1 MQAMGNTM
9 VTDLAIII
17 LNYNSYDD
25 TIRLYSSLSKNQSI
39 PEHCFYI
46 VDNHS
51 DDGPRL
57 ETYFKNTFVNLIHS
71 PKNGGYAFGNN
82 LAIREAMRNDK
93 DYYLILNPDI
103 QINNETIMQM
113 LRFMEKDKRVG
124 VLGCR
129 IMEDKTTIYSDGGTV
144 DFQKS
149 CKPGHLNG
157 GKRINEVVCSATVDQ
172 QSIQY
177 INGSVLMTK
186 KEVLD
191 EIGFMREDFF
201 LYFEETEWCIRMTKN
216 THYKLVVM
224 TDQQAYHKRS
234 QKNEL
239 YTYYMNRNRIILC
252 RLLSVSYGQI
262 LLAHFLNLGKI
273 LIRKDYT
280 LRRYIAASRGVM
292 DGVTQGIK

>member
-1 MQAMGNTM
+1 M
-9 VTDLAIII
+9 
-17 LNYNSYDD
+17 NYNSYGD
-25 TIRLYSSLSKNQSI
+25 TIRLYTNLSKYQSI

-46 VDNHS
+46 VDNHC
-51 DDGPRL
+51 DDGPKL
-57 ETYFKNTFVNLIHS
+57 QKYFKNTAVHLIHS
-71 PKNGGYAFGNN
+71 PHNGGYAFGNN
-82 LAIREAMRNDK
+82 LAIREAIRDNK

-103 QINNETIMQM
+103 QINSETIIQM
-113 LRFMEKDKRVG
+113 LQFMANDKSIG
-124 VLGCR
+124 ALGCR
-129 IMEDKTTIYSDGGTV
+129 IMEDKNTIYSDGGRV

-157 GKRINEVVCSATVDQ
+157 GKRIDEVVSVSIVDQ

-177 INGSVLMTK
+177 INGSVLLTR

-191 EIGFMREDFF
+191 EIGLMREDFF

-239 YTYYMNRNRIILC
+239 YTYYMNRNRVILC
-252 RLLSVSYGQI
+252 RLLSVSYGHI
-262 LLAHFLNLGKI
+262 LLGHVLNIGKI
-273 LIRKDYT
+273 LIRRDYT
-280 LRRYIAASRGVM
+280 LKRYIAASRGVM
-292 DGVTQGIK
+292 NGITQVIK